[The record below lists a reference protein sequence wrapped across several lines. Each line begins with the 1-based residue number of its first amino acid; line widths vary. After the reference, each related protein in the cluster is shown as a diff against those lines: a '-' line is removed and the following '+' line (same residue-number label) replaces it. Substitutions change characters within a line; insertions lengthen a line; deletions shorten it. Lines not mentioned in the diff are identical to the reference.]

1 MKAKQYIEL
10 YSRQAVARED
20 VDGCERLVLEPH
32 ENGYLATLYITT
44 GSDPEDADSLV
55 SSAQYSLWLNE
66 KGELEIKKV

>member
-10 YSRQAVARED
+10 YSRQVVARED
-20 VDGCERLVLEPH
+20 VEGCERLVFKPYG
-32 ENGYLATLYITT
+32 NGHLATLFITA